1 MEFKW
6 KENLGQSSKFQLQM
20 QIKSRNVFKI
30 DDYLQ
35 KVTLFTAQHADINV
49 FYIVYYVE
57 DPYISPFK

>member
-1 MEFKW
+1 
-6 KENLGQSSKFQLQM
+6 M